1 MQDECSRRE
10 VKCHRPGN
18 ERPEDIGRSGP
29 WSAELC
35 ENGSTGGQNRNTR
48 IQGDEDGLSISGI
61 CWSFDQFAV
70 NEDTIVGGYAWKDIT
85 QNVKGLTMA
94 LMAVGVICIL
104 LSPDLDDGTEDSKR
118 RRKSRWGAS
127 SRLLILRMAKRKKV
141 EMFTAWLAVCLG
153 TAFLTNVLRKTDI
166 RTKLRSIGSF
176 VMFGSADP
184 YMTPLKSKKVGKE
197 MRDAIKEILN

>member
-29 WSAELC
+29 WSADLC

-61 CWSFDQFAV
+61 FWSFDQFAV

-85 QNVKGLTMA
+85 QNVKGLSMA
-94 LMAVGVICIL
+94 LMEVGVICIL
-104 LSPDLDDGTEDSKR
+104 LSPDLDDGTDDSKR

-141 EMFTAWLAVCLG
+141 EMFTA
-153 TAFLTNVLRKTDI
+153 
-166 RTKLRSIGSF
+166 
-176 VMFGSADP
+176 
-184 YMTPLKSKKVGKE
+184 
-197 MRDAIKEILN
+197 